1 MKKQTLILLLKIID
15 IAIMLTLFIVGL
27 INHDIFYLL
36 SAIIWDLLGS
46 NKE

>member
-27 INHDIFYLL
+27 IKHDIFYLL